1 MEEIKIKLKDHKY
14 ANCYVVKNEMGIKLV
29 SYKTEVIIAAKAE
42 IEDYWYIKCLGTF
55 SKTTA
60 KHIGWFLKEYF
71 PMFNYYDMKNNVGK
85 NPRCCYR
92 KF

>member
-14 ANCYVVKNEMGIKLV
+14 ANCYVIKNEMGIKLV

-42 IEDYWYIKCLGTF
+42 IENYWYIKCLGTF
-55 SKTTA
+55 SKTTS
-60 KHIGWFLKEYF
+60 KHISWFLKEYF

-85 NPRCCYR
+85 KPLCCYK

>member
-1 MEEIKIKLKDHKY
+1 MNTEKIKLKNHPY
-14 ANCYVVKNEMGIKLV
+14 ANCYVEKNDMGIKLI

-42 IEDYWYIKCLGTF
+42 IENYWYIKCLGLF
-55 SKTTA
+55 SQTTR

-71 PMFNYYDMKNNVGK
+71 PMFNYYDMKNNIGK
-85 NPRCCYR
+85 KPLCCYR